1 MCQCVVVVLKR
12 VGLGAGVMLCVLVCE
27 GMVYRRLICGVV
39 GRNMCAV
46 IYRERGIRTEL

>member
-1 MCQCVVVVLKR
+1 MCCSCIEKGRFGSWRDVV
-12 VGLGAGVMLCVLVCE
+12 CVLVCE